1 MKRQTSV
8 RIDNEFYNSS
18 KEVFDAL
25 GLSLGDAVN
34 LFLAVVS
41 IEKKIPF
48 ELALPSED
56 VKKRIENLE
65 NDINT
70 ETYNTAEDLF
80 KKLGI

>member
-8 RIDNEFYNSS
+8 RIDNEFYNDS

-25 GLSLGDAVN
+25 GLSFGDAVN

-56 VKKRIENLE
+56 IKKRINNLE
-65 NDINT
+65 KDINT

-80 KKLGI
+80 RELGI

>member
-8 RIDNEFYNSS
+8 RIDNEFYKNS

-41 IEKKIPF
+41 MEKKIPF
-48 ELALPSED
+48 ELTLPSED
-56 VKKRIENLE
+56 IKKRIENIE
-65 NDINT
+65 NNINT
-70 ETYNTAEDLF
+70 ETYKTAGDLF
-80 KKLGI
+80 KELGI

>member
-8 RIDNEFYNSS
+8 RIDNKFYNDS

-25 GLSLGDAVN
+25 GLTFGDAVN

-48 ELALPSED
+48 ELALPSDD
-56 VKKRIENLE
+56 VKKRIENIE

-70 ETYNTAEDLF
+70 ETYKTADDLF
-80 KKLGI
+80 KELGI

>member
-8 RIDNEFYNSS
+8 RIDDEFYNKS

-70 ETYNTAEDLF
+70 ETYNIAEDLF
-80 KKLGI
+80 KELGI

>member
-8 RIDNEFYNSS
+8 RIDNDFYNSS

-34 LFLAVVS
+34 LFLAAVS

-80 KKLGI
+80 KELGI